1 MNKKGLL
8 LALLSTGLV
17 LTGCGGDNTTSS
29 NTGGN
34 NTGSS
39 QTGTDQN
46 EYWSETDSGVNADG
60 YADFSELDWREKS
73 KILYS
78 LEKYSMENF
87 TGGIPLYDDASFEQ
101 FSKRITLPSTK
112 YQTNYGFGTG
122 YGTIDPTGDMY
133 NGPISETVAD
143 WKSYFHGYTNTDSGT
158 FNGWDSTGSDVTD
171 RMAMITSG
179 YFGVKA
185 NAANTSYNW
194 VGSLSMTDA
203 PIMLDSEGN
212 VIENPSEDQT
222 SQFWRVKVHTGKGYT
237 YHTAPTSKYKKDFDG
252 REVVLDDY
260 LTPFKAMLN
269 NRLTRFAELVSDT
282 SGFQGAMEYVYN
294 TSAHSNPWEESGVGI
309 QKNEAEGAI
318 DFTFIQPKSTS
329 FARTS
334 LSSSLYSPIPES
346 FLERIGGAKNYGT
359 YVSSSNGSYR
369 DVFDNILSI
378 GAYIPEYW
386 QKGKELVFK
395 KNADYFEASDYHF
408 DGYTEVIFEGDKA
421 DEQAY
426 QAFLKN
432 ELDQVTIPVS
442 QLKNHKNDERVYRT
456 EGSTIIKLNLN
467 TTTADEW
474 EELFG
479 ENGTVYKHNK
489 KNYWDTKAIMSN
501 ENFLTGVYF
510 SINRKELADAAG
522 RNPAMAYLSNAYML
536 DPSGTQSYRD
546 SIYGKSVIHP
556 YQEASGNEYCYSA
569 DLAQRYF
576 KRAGQALIENGDYD
590 RGDKITIVGLYRY
603 QTTID
608 NLGNYIKSY
617 VEDNFNAANREYGL
631 TLELNLQV
639 AGSQY
644 TDAYTKMDHGEFDFA
659 EGAVSGNVLNPL
671 DFMSTISSTKS
682 LNQGFCLNWGTP
694 TDRLSNHP
702 AIYEGK
708 RYSFDALWSASQG
721 FTPLDNG
728 VSSPIAGNQE
738 IYEGTGTEA
747 GKVVFK
753 ATYPEGATDEQ
764 GKSLYEFSAK
774 DVAVLFGT
782 TANTETGY
790 YVNDSKAVTFTQ
802 SANGYV
808 KLTITKDAIQRLA
821 NQAAS
826 SSANPVQLN
835 YFNLYFALV
844 YKITRGN
851 NVITKS
857 VQITQT
863 GRLSDFGMTP
873 AVKN

>member
-8 LALLSTGLV
+8 LFALSAGLV
-17 LTGCGGDNTTSS
+17 LTGCGDNTSS
-29 NTGGN
+29 SSKT

-39 QTGTDQN
+39 SSSSTSDSS
-46 EYWSETDSGVNADG
+46 EYWSETDSGKNADG
-60 YADFSELDWREKS
+60 YADFSELDWKEKS

-122 YGTIDPTGDMY
+122 YGTIDPAGDMY
-133 NGPISETVAD
+133 DGPISEAKSE

-171 RMAMITSG
+171 RMSMITSG

-185 NAANTSYNW
+185 NAANTSYSW
-194 VGSLSMTDA
+194 VGSLSKTDA
-203 PIMLDSEGN
+203 PIMLDASGN
-212 VIENPSEDQT
+212 VVDNPSEDQT
-222 SQFWRVKVHTGKGYT
+222 SQFWRVKLHYGKGYT
-237 YHTAPTSKYKKDFDG
+237 YHTSSTSKYKKYDG
-252 REVVLDDY
+252 REVALEDY

-294 TSAHSNPWEESGVGI
+294 TSAHSKDWKESGVGI
-309 QKNEAEGAI
+309 QINEEEGAL
-318 DFTFIQPKSTS
+318 DFTFIQPKSKS

-334 LSSSLYSPIPES
+334 LSSGLYSPIPQE
-346 FLERIGGAKNYGT
+346 FLDDIGGAKNYGT
-359 YVSSSNGSYR
+359 YVTSSNGSYT
-369 DVFDNILSI
+369 DVFDNILSF
-378 GAYIPEYW
+378 GPYVPEYW
-386 QKGKELVFK
+386 QKGKQLVFK
-395 KNADYFEASDYHF
+395 RNADYFEASDYHF
-408 DGYTEVIFEGDKA
+408 AGYSEVVFEGEKA

-432 ELDQVTIPVS
+432 ELDEVTIPVS

-467 TTTADEW
+467 TTTSEEW
-474 EELFG
+474 EKLFG
-479 ENGTVYKHNK
+479 VNGTVYKHGE
-489 KNYWDTKAIMSN
+489 KNYWDTKPIMSN
-501 ENFLTGVYF
+501 EYFLTGLYF

-546 SIYGKSVIHP
+546 SIYGKSVIRP
-556 YQEASGNEYCYSA
+556 YQEASNNEYCYSA
-569 DLAQRYF
+569 DLAQKYF
-576 KRAGQALIENGDYD
+576 KRAGDQLIKNGDYE
-590 RGDKITIVGLYRY
+590 RGEKITILGLYRY

-617 VEDNFNAANREYGL
+617 VEDNFNKANKESGL
-631 TLELNLQV
+631 TLELKLEV

-659 EGAVSGNVLNPL
+659 EGAISGNVLNPL

-682 LNQGFCLNWGTP
+682 LNQGFCLNWGSP
-694 TDRLSNHP
+694 TDEMSNHP
-702 AIYEGK
+702 AIYQGM

-738 IYEGTGTEA
+738 MYSGTGTEE
-747 GKVVFK
+747 GYVVFK
-753 ATYPEGATDEQ
+753 ATYPEGATDEY
-764 GKSLYEFSAK
+764 GRSLYEFSAK
-774 DVAVLFGT
+774 DVALLFG
-782 TANTETGY
+782 NTENTESGY
-790 YVNDSKAVTFTQ
+790 TVNDSRVKFSQ
-802 SANGYV
+802 SENGYIKMV
-808 KLTITKDAIQRLA
+808 MPKDLIQSLA

-826 SSANPVQLN
+826 SSSSQNVQYN
-835 YFNLYFALV
+835 YFNIYFALV

-857 VQITQT
+857 IQISSP
-863 GRLSDFGMTP
+863 GKFVDFGMTP
-873 AVKN
+873 AVKNK